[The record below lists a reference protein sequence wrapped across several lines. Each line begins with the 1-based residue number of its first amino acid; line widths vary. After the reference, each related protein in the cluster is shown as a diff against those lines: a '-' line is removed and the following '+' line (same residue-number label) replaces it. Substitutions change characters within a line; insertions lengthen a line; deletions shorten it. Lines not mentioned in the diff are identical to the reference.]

1 MNNVSVPCRGT
12 AFLNVVSTILMIWL
26 YRFRPLSGNCIS
38 QSGIVITIA
47 HGSEVS
53 VPCRGTAFL
62 NHIYSSISKAF
73 LLYCFRPLSGNCI
86 SQSGRYLYFK
96 KR

>member
-26 YRFRPLSGNCIS
+26 NRFRPLSGNCIS

-62 NHIYSSISKAF
+62 NTLTINTRGIAEKLVSVPCRGTAF
-73 LLYCFRPLSGNCI
+73 LNSF
-86 SQSGRYLYFK
+86 
-96 KR
+96 